1 MKFSEEKVYQL
12 LIVAIIAG
20 FISKFSLL
28 ISYFLCFIAILMF
41 FKLKLRILIL
51 SVSILLFLL
60 NNYVTV
66 IVDTKDGSKTNTY
79 YSLSGKFKSPES
91 YFVGDIIIGKKA
103 SKNRYTIDVNPAFV
117 VEIPVISNILKFR
130 EAFGERLY
138 TKSGAKLTL
147 IQGLILGDKSK
158 ISNSTK
164 DKFTYLGLNHYLAIS
179 GLHIGI
185 IAVILIT
192 LMPKIH
198 LKLKLIIVSI
208 LLIFFS
214 ILTGFKIPVIRSV
227 IFFVILT
234 YTYLFDIK
242 VNFKKFVIF
251 VGSIFILVYPPT
263 IFNLSFVLS
272 FSAVLGIAFIANKDK
287 NFLYNT
293 VVTSIA
299 ATLFTLPFVL
309 YFFKMYN
316 MLAVFNTIII
326 FPLIYLHI
334 ICGVFSIF
342 FENIMIAPMI
352 LNENIIDITLDKL
365 ISLERYF
372 FITNNISLPIFVIML
387 LVLLFSIV
395 FDKKYLVFATV
406 IFVFFKQDL
415 PKDKII
421 FPNFVRSK
429 AAIDLASDE
438 IFFQGFY
445 SDYRYKLIPYL
456 IKNNIKLKFKKGK
469 INIYDSNN
477 IFIDLKENTDN
488 LTNICIN
495 NKKSDCKFVYF
506 TNKNNFKYEDYRHDK
521 IYIVYNTELAG
532 ENIFTLKNKEELTFL
547 IKGN

>member
-1 MKFSEEKVYQL
+1 
-12 LIVAIIAG
+12 
-20 FISKFSLL
+20 
-28 ISYFLCFIAILMF
+28 
-41 FKLKLRILIL
+41 
-51 SVSILLFLL
+51 
-60 NNYVTV
+60 
-66 IVDTKDGSKTNTY
+66 
-79 YSLSGKFKSPES
+79 
-91 YFVGDIIIGKKA
+91 
-103 SKNRYTIDVNPAFV
+103 
-117 VEIPVISNILKFR
+117 
-130 EAFGERLY
+130 
-138 TKSGAKLTL
+138 
-147 IQGLILGDKSK
+147 
-158 ISNSTK
+158 
-164 DKFTYLGLNHYLAIS
+164 
-179 GLHIGI
+179 
-185 IAVILIT
+185 
-192 LMPKIH
+192 
-198 LKLKLIIVSI
+198 
-208 LLIFFS
+208 
-214 ILTGFKIPVIRSV
+214 
-227 IFFVILT
+227 
-234 YTYLFDIK
+234 
-242 VNFKKFVIF
+242 
-251 VGSIFILVYPPT
+251 
-263 IFNLSFVLS
+263 
-272 FSAVLGIAFIANKDK
+272 
-287 NFLYNT
+287 
-293 VVTSIA
+293 
-299 ATLFTLPFVL
+299 
-309 YFFKMYN
+309 

-495 NKKSDCKFVYF
+495 KEKPDCRFVFF
-506 TNKNNFKYEDYRHDK
+506 TNKDNFKQEDYRHDK